1 MTDILKSVAADLL
14 EAPEEVT
21 KLMGQALT
29 TIGAE
34 LQKFSARLDALEA
47 KVRGDEEKAG
57 Q

>member
-29 TIGAE
+29 AIGAE
-34 LQKFSARLDALEA
+34 LEKISARLDALEA
-47 KVRGDEEKAG
+47 KVRG